1 MLPGKLRVSK
11 TEKQKEN
18 KPPFSNFLLIWTF
31 VVVNLFIAACLIAF
45 IVTGSEPTTLIISVF
60 AFFGFECGIMGWIKT
75 SSKKKED
82 DKDDGND
89 PSV

>member
-1 MLPGKLRVSK
+1 MGKQPDSESK
-11 TEKQKEN
+11 RQKEN

-31 VVVNLFIAACLIAF
+31 IVVNLFIVAVLTAF
-45 IVTGSEPTTLIISVF
+45 IVTGSEPVTLIVSVF